1 MFTYRSGAHPH
12 TEVADVEY
20 GYEVILPKGEKPMPR
35 VLEAQLALM
44 AHLAMAGPYATA
56 RSWFGRTLAL
66 APPDAHSGDAAGPL
80 VEVTGS
86 LN

>member
-1 MFTYRSGAHPH
+1 M
-12 TEVADVEY
+12 EY
-20 GYEVILPKGEKPMPR
+20 GYEVILPKGENPMPR
-35 VLEAQLALM
+35 VLEGQLALM
-44 AHLAMAGPYATA
+44 AHLVMAGPYATA

-66 APPDAHSGDAAGPL
+66 APLDSRSGDEAGWL